1 MKFLNFI
8 GILFFLM
15 PLSCQKNQF
24 PPQPEILTAEYEMV
38 TQGEFERG
46 YKVYVKLKYNEKFK
60 QVYYLNLNGFMLK
73 NPDVVDGDWI
83 VEISG
88 YFPIQ
93 SKVIQNFEPPE
104 RTSMSNGIVFGDSEN
119 SYFYQA
125 KFKLKKK

>member
-60 QVYYLNLNGFMLK
+60 QVYYLNLNGFMLE
-73 NPDVVDGDWI
+73 NPDVVDGD
-83 VEISG
+83 
-88 YFPIQ
+88 
-93 SKVIQNFEPPE
+93 
-104 RTSMSNGIVFGDSEN
+104 
-119 SYFYQA
+119 
-125 KFKLKKK
+125 